1 MFSRI
6 KIEGDYVFGP
16 GIKSCYNYDY
26 ASLSDTMNDAYCLML
41 HRKLE
46 GWQKQH
52 GKFNVVVGIETEGIR
67 IGYRL
72 AQMMNLPFHIMP
84 HKRTEL
90 EQLGLPSLPAD
101 THWLIVDDIITTGIQ
116 FMNALDN
123 LDIEEQP
130 ETITYACMIK
140 RNLHNLDFSDVSG
153 TPDKEQKW
161 VRTERFD
168 FIDKRLVALY
178 SEPE

>member
-6 KIEGDYVFGP
+6 KKEGEFVFGP
-16 GIKSCYNYDY
+16 GIKSTYDYDY
-26 ASLSDTMNDAYCLML
+26 ASLSDTMNDAYCSQL

-46 GWQKQH
+46 AWQKQH

-90 EQLGLPSLPAD
+90 EQLGVPSLPAD
-101 THWLIVDDIITTGIQ
+101 THWLIVDDIVITGTQ
-116 FMNALDN
+116 FMNAVGFLE
-123 LDIEEQP
+123 IEEKP
-130 ETITYACMIK
+130 ESITYACMIK
-140 RNLHNLDFSDVSG
+140 RNPHNLDFSAVAGS
-153 TPDKEQKW
+153 PDKEQQW

-168 FIDKRLVALY
+168 FIDKRLVSLY